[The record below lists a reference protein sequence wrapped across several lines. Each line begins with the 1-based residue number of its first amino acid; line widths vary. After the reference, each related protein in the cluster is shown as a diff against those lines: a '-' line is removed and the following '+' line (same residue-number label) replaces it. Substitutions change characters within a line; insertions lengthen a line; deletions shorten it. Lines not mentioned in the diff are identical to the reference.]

1 MMSKFKPRS
10 PKTEEEKEWAA
21 NHNIMFIENEEG
33 ECWYALAARM
43 GFGKMVIVYDDSG
56 RVVAADTDATKL
68 WPVGFHVAEADAPY
82 GFDQSNPAEWVYDG
96 KELSLYVKT
105 ESEVEDGNKRIQQKL
120 LADVTP
126 EIDAL
131 KDAQEFGAA
140 TDKQV
145 ERYNNL
151 RKYRVSLLN
160 VDLLNPEWPEK
171 VQ

>member
-1 MMSKFKPRS
+1 MSKFKSRA
-10 PKTEEEKEWAA
+10 PKTKEEKEWAA
-21 NHNIMFIENEEG
+21 SHNIMFLENEEG
-33 ECWYALAARM
+33 ECWYALA
-43 GFGKMVIVYDDSG
+43 GKMASGKTVIVYDDNG
-56 RVVAADTDATKL
+56 RVVAADTDATTL
-68 WPVGFHVAEADAPY
+68 WPVGFHVAEVDVPD
-82 GFDQSNPAEWVYDG
+82 GFNQSNPAQWIYDG
-96 KELSLYVKT
+96 KGLSLYIKSD
-105 ESEVEDGNKRIQQKL
+105 EEVLNGNKRIQQKL

-145 ERYNNL
+145 ERYNEL

-160 VDLLNPEWPEK
+160 VDLLNPEWPDK

>member
-1 MMSKFKPRS
+1 MSKFKPRA
-10 PKTEEEKEWAA
+10 PKTEEEKVLAA
-21 NHNIMFIENEEG
+21 NHNILFIENEEG
-33 ECWYALAARM
+33 ECWYALAGKM
-43 GFGKMVIVYDDSG
+43 GFGKMVIAYDDDG
-56 RVVAADTDATKL
+56 RVVAADMDATKL
-68 WPVGFHVAEADAPY
+68 WPVGFHVAEVDAPDD
-82 GFDQSNPAEWVYDG
+82 FDFNRSTKWIF
-96 KELSLYVKT
+96 
-105 ESEVEDGNKRIQQKL
+105 DGNNLAPYQSTDQDTINANKRTQQKL

-131 KDAQEFGAA
+131 NDAQEFGAA

-160 VDLLNPEWPEK
+160 VDLLNPEWPDK